1 MSFVK
6 KEATLLAVCNGR
18 CGPLSEMP
26 DEAFSSG
33 MLGLGVAL
41 FPEKGLFVAPCDAI
55 IETVAETGH
64 AYSLR
69 TSDGVD
75 LLIHVGVDTVTLKG
89 EGFRPLV
96 KEGERVRV
104 GSPIAEADLA
114 LIQKNGLSTATAL
127 LIGNAE
133 VLKSIDYRYGTVE
146 AGRDTVLLYRVGK
159 KG

>member
-41 FPEKGLFVAPCDAI
+41 FPEKGLFVAPCDATV
-55 IETVAETGH
+55 ETVSETGH

-69 TSDGVD
+69 TPDGLE

-89 EGFRPLV
+89 EGFHSLV
-96 KEGERVRV
+96 KEGDRVRA
-104 GSPIAEADLA
+104 GEPIAKADLA
-114 LIQKNGLSTATAL
+114 LIRSKGLSTATAL

-133 VLKSIDYRYGTVE
+133 VLNFIDYRHGTVE
-146 AGRDTVLLYRVGK
+146 AGRDTVLRYRVGK